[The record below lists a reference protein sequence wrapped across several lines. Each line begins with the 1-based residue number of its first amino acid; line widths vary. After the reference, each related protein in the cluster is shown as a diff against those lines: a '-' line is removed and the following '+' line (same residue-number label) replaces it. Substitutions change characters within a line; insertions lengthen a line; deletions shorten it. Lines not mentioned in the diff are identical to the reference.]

1 MGDTKGIVERNIESW
16 NAHDKTA
23 WTRDIADDGELTA
36 PGGISGSGR
45 ELRDMFYSLWTDAFP
60 DNEIKPNVIVVDGEN
75 AVLEA
80 TFEGTHTGVL
90 NAPTGPIQPTRKHV
104 KVPFVSVSKIRGDK
118 FTSLHLMF
126 DQVELMTQL
135 GLMPVPAKV

>member
-1 MGDTKGIVERNIESW
+1 MGDTRRSVERNIESW
-16 NAHDKTA
+16 NAHDKMA
-23 WTRDIADDGELTA
+23 WTGDIADGCQLTA

-60 DNEIKPNVIVVDGEN
+60 DNQIKAGVIVVEGEN

-90 NAPTGPIQPTRKHV
+90 NAPTGPIQPTRKQV
-104 KVPFVSVSKIRGDK
+104 KVPFVSVSKIRDDK
-118 FTSLHLMF
+118 FTSLHLLF

-135 GLMPVPAKV
+135 GLVPASART